1 MKLPVGWPNK
11 CDEYSMSSQ
20 DNQNGSFGRTAG
32 AMLTIVG
39 WIAFFLLL
47 FVLFNKI
54 LDNMNNPNPDV
65 KTYVVGD
72 RKEVVLERNKYG
84 HYVANGAINGQPVVF
99 LVDTGASDVAIPEAV
114 ANRLGLEKGYAMQAQ
129 TANGITT
136 AYSTRL
142 DSVSLGDITLTDI
155 RGSILSNAGTD
166 EILLGMAFLK
176 HLELSQKGNELR
188 IIQ

>member
-1 MKLPVGWPNK
+1 MTSRYK
-11 CDEYSMSSQ
+11 
-20 DNQNGSFGRTAG
+20 QNGSISRSVSAW
-32 AMLTIVG
+32 LTIVG
-39 WIAFFLLL
+39 WIVFFLLL

-54 LDNMNNPNPDV
+54 MTNMNNPNSDV

-72 RKEVVLERNKYG
+72 RKEVVLVRNKYG

-114 ANRLGLEKGYAMQAQ
+114 AMKLGLEKGYAMQAH

-188 IIQ
+188 VIQ